1 MTQVGVRELKSKL
14 SEYLSRVK
22 QGESVV
28 VTERGTPIA
37 IIMPSASE
45 SAEQAM
51 RRLVAMGILTRYG
64 GKPKRLPNP
73 IPWPGKPL
81 SEYVIEG
88 RG

>member
-1 MTQVGVRELKSKL
+1 MTKVGVRELKSN
-14 SEYLSRVK
+14 LSRYLGQVK
-22 QGESVV
+22 QGECVT

-37 IIMPSASE
+37 IIMPSALE
-45 SAEQAM
+45 TTDQAM

-64 GKPKRLPNP
+64 GKPRVPPSPLR
-73 IPWPGKPL
+73 WLGKPL